1 MSMLRFEERIRQ
13 VKWLKPL
20 QSRINSVW
28 SNDHGLDM
36 DHDGRPWARDAG
48 PKDRYAAEVGIQCT
62 DTAEDGSITA
72 DLMVSSRHL
81 NHHGMIHGGVL
92 FTMAETA
99 VTQSGRRLGIPCHP
113 LDMSVSFLS
122 PAGTGDRLSAR
133 AEMLV
138 VRRRMVVYTVKIV
151 NQHRDLIAVCQAT
164 VLRMA

>member
-1 MSMLRFEERIRQ
+1 MLGFEEKIRQ

-20 QSRINSVW
+20 QSRINSVLS
-28 SNDHGLDM
+28 SNHVLDV
-36 DHDGRPWARDAG
+36 DHDRSTWVIDAN
-48 PKDRYAAEVGIQCT
+48 PRDRYAADVGIQCT
-62 DTAEDGSITA
+62 DTAEDGSVTTELLITT
-72 DLMVSSRHL
+72 RHL
-81 NHHGMIHGGVL
+81 NNHGVIHGGVL

-99 VTQSGRRLGIPCHP
+99 ITQSGRRLGVSSST

-151 NQHRDLIAVCQAT
+151 NQHQDLIAICQAT